1 MDNKKVNKLLNDLN
15 TIQKEAVLQT
25 EGPLIVLAGAG
36 SGKTRL
42 LTYKIAYLIHA
53 KNVSPYA
60 VLAIT
65 FTNKAAAEMKS
76 RVQSLLGGALARDMW
91 ISTFHSACNRILRV
105 HAPVVGYSHNFA
117 IYDSRDTFQVIRECL
132 KEMDIDPKQY
142 PPSGFRSVISSAKN
156 RLIEPGALAKG
167 AADEYEA
174 LAAEVYKNYELK
186 MKANDAVD
194 FDDLIKLTIK
204 VFRDNDDILEKY
216 RQKFRYVLVDEYQD
230 TNPAQYQ
237 LVYLLARG
245 KNITVVGDEDQSIYA
260 FRMADIRNILEFE
273 KDYPGTNVIKM
284 EQNYRS
290 TKKILE
296 VANYI
301 ISHNI
306 NRKGKVL
313 WTDNSDGGAIA
324 IFAAANEFDEA
335 AFVVRE
341 IERLVA
347 DEGESLSDCAVFYR
361 THAQSRVIEEA
372 LLQAGLPYRIIG
384 SLRFYERRE
393 IKDTLAYLWVMYNPS
408 GSLQLRRIINVP
420 KRGIGQ
426 RTLERID
433 HYANRN
439 NLTLYQALGEADKI
453 NLSPRAKKMVSQ
465 FVELIEKL
473 MFLKDK
479 KSLSALIRAI
489 WKETGYI
496 KELEAERTIQA
507 QARRDNL
514 EELISTVKQYE
525 TATAAED
532 IGAFLQQISLVTPAE
547 VAEGEEDGVRLM
559 TLHSAKGLEF
569 SNVFIVGLEEGIFPH
584 SRSLAEKEQ
593 LEEERRLCYVGM
605 TRARERVYLSYAFS
619 RMIYGRRLVSE
630 PSRFLSEIPDD
641 YQKNAPRVGKSKAE
655 SLSQIFPGELVEHDK
670 WGEGLV
676 LEVEGSDENA
686 VATINFAGVGVKRV
700 LLMYTP
706 LKLKKE
712 QG

>member
-1 MDNKKVNKLLNDLN
+1 MDKVDNLLNDLN
-15 TIQKEAVLQT
+15 PIQREAVLQT

-60 VLAIT
+60 ILAIT

-76 RVQSLLGGALARDMW
+76 RVQSLLGGSLAKDMW

-105 HAPVVGYSHNFA
+105 HAPVLGYSHNFA

-132 KEMDIDPKQY
+132 KEMDIDPKEY
-142 PPSGFRSVISSAKN
+142 PPSRFRASISSAKN
-156 RLIEPGALAKG
+156 KLVGPGELAKT

-174 LAAEVYKNYELK
+174 LAADVYKKYEQK
-186 MKANDAVD
+186 MKENDALD

-204 VFRDNDDILEKY
+204 ILSENDDILEKY
-216 RQKFRYVLVDEYQD
+216 RRKFRYILVDEYQD
-230 TNPAQYQ
+230 TNPAQYR
-237 LVYLLARG
+237 LIYLLAHG

-260 FRMADIRNILEFE
+260 FRMADIRNILGFE

-341 IERLVA
+341 VERLVA
-347 DEGESLSDCAVFYR
+347 DEGEALSDCAVFYR
-361 THAQSRVIEEA
+361 THDQSRVMEEA

-384 SLRFYERRE
+384 SLRFYERKE
-393 IKDTLAYLWVMYNPS
+393 IKDALAYLWVIYNPS

-420 KRGIGQ
+420 KRGIGK
-426 RTLERID
+426 RTIEQID
-433 HYANRN
+433 LYANRN
-439 NLTLYQALGEADKI
+439 NLTFYQALGQVDKI
-453 NLSPRAKKMVSQ
+453 NLSSRAKGAVLR
-465 FVELIEKL
+465 FIELIEEL
-473 MFLKDK
+473 ISLKDK
-479 KSLSALIRAI
+479 KSLSGLVRAV

-496 KELEAERTIQA
+496 KELEAEGTLQA
-507 QARRDNL
+507 KVRCDNL
-514 EELISTVKQYE
+514 GELISTVRQYE
-525 TATAAED
+525 TGTAAED
-532 IGAFLQQISLVTPAE
+532 IGAFLQQISLVTPADTS
-547 VAEGEEDGVRLM
+547 EGKEDGVRLM

-569 SNVFIVGLEEGIFPH
+569 SNVFIIGLEEGVFPH

-605 TRARERVYLSYAFS
+605 TRAKKRIYLSYADS
-619 RMIYGRRLVSE
+619 RMIYGRRMISA
-630 PSRFLSEIPDD
+630 PSRFLSEIPRG
-641 YQKNAPRVGKSKAE
+641 YQESAPQAGAARSEG
-655 SLSQIFPGELVEHDK
+655 LRQIFPGELVVHDK
-670 WGEGLV
+670 WGDGLV
-676 LEVEGSDENA
+676 LEVEGSGENA
-686 VATINFAGVGVKRV
+686 VATINFSGLGVKRV
-700 LLMYTP
+700 LLVYTP
-706 LKLKKE
+706 LKLKRE